1 MVDQRRSQ
9 CTGHGR
15 RRARGL
21 GSLGPVL
28 LALSL
33 TLAACESGSPFT
45 PDYLPDPGGN
55 TGTSGGGGSSN
66 AAILIVGTWE
76 TTVITPLAMGDYLTT
91 KTTWTFRDTGA
102 CLQTIESRVFSEGV
116 TNTTSTACTYTL
128 GQGVVLVLY
137 TGAALQTSYPFSF
150 PLNDPDHLILS
161 GITYD
166 RVS

>member
-1 MVDQRRSQ
+1 MADQRRSQ
-9 CTGHGR
+9 CTRHGR

-21 GSLGPVL
+21 GGLGPVL

-33 TLAACESGSPFT
+33 TLAACE
-45 PDYLPDPGGN
+45 
-55 TGTSGGGGSSN
+55 TGTPSRRTTCPIPVATPAPPGEAASSN

-91 KTTWTFRDTGA
+91 KTTWIFRDTGA
-102 CLQTIESRVFSEGV
+102 CLQTIESTVFSEGV